1 MEIQLLT
8 GFLDL
13 IVGGIKLIEKKNFL
27 WVTQ

>member
-13 IVGGIKLIEKKNFL
+13 IVGDIKLIEKKNFL